1 MSKFFEALE
10 RAERERAQR
19 KSDRDSVA
27 ASLTKEDL
35 RKDVPAEP
43 SPEDVPPAASRA
55 RVAAAAEVAVSASVT
70 TEEARRDAPADRR
83 VPEIPPAASRAPMAP
98 PADGAA
104 SAAVTRERIRTDVP
118 ADRKPAADVPPALS
132 RAPMALPTDGAASA
146 AVTQERI
153 RTDVPA
159 DRKPAADVPPAG
171 SRAPMAPPADGAASA
186 AVTRERVR
194 TDVPADRKPAARRS
208 PVSRIPEAPASASPP
223 VLPTQELPGSTVA
236 ESFRVLQANLI
247 RALLEAKIRRV
258 LVTSASGGEGRS
270 TVVANLGIALS
281 QSEQRV
287 LIIDADVRR
296 AQQHRLFDFGR
307 SPGLVDYLLGEES
320 LADVVRRTTTRGL
333 SLITAGRPVA
343 APAETFSSRRMSELL
358 QLAATQFDVVL
369 LDAPAVL
376 DVADARVLA
385 PLADGVLVVV
395 RAGTVTREALRK
407 VRQSLQQ
414 VHARVLGVVL
424 NQLSDTRA
432 RGAE

>member
-83 VPEIPPAASRAPMAP
+83 VPEIPPAA
-98 PADGAA
+98 
-104 SAAVTRERIRTDVP
+104 
-118 ADRKPAADVPPALS
+118 
-132 RAPMALPTDGAASA
+132 
-146 AVTQERI
+146 
-153 RTDVPA
+153 
-159 DRKPAADVPPAG
+159 